1 LDGFDVEAYCYKRTC
16 PLLVYDTLYIAKVKL
31 EIYGVQYP
39 LHDVEIVKA
48 DEVIVPEQGYAEL
61 IDVTVIHKEA
71 VVKIF
76 KLDV

>member
-1 LDGFDVEAYCYKRTC
+1 
-16 PLLVYDTLYIAKVKL
+16 
-31 EIYGVQYP
+31 

-76 KLDV
+76 NLDV